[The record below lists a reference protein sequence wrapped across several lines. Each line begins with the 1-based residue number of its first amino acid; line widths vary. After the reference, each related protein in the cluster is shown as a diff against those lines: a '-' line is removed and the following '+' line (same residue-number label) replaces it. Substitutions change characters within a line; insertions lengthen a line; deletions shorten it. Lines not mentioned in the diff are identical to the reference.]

1 MSLITVS
8 KIQKETSSTNID
20 VPSTG
25 QFIDLASAAQGDVLY
40 YNGTSYVRLGAGT
53 AGQVLTSGGAGA
65 NPSWTTTGGLQEV
78 DQWYLTADYTG
89 SVFPITTM
97 ARLNFGP
104 YGAPVGT
111 GMGYSSGTFSFPST
125 GKWLITF
132 YMLCTATTTADSGC
146 NALIKMSINSGGSY
160 TQYAAASADTPA
172 IGANAAC
179 NMTAIYLMD
188 VPNIS
193 THLVQ
198 IGSSLETST
207 NTVQGAGDD
216 TSTNVVFMK
225 VGET

>member
-1 MSLITVS
+1 MALTKVD
-8 KIQKETSSTNID
+8 KTLLETTSGT
-20 VPSTG
+20 
-25 QFIDLASAAQGDVLY
+25 ASASTFLRGD
-40 YNGTSYVRLGAGT
+40 GTWNAP
-53 AGQVLTSGGAGA
+53 A
-65 NPSWTTTGGLQEV
+65 GGLTEF
-78 DQWYLTADYTG
+78 DQWYLPVDFTG
-89 SVFPITTM
+89 SVFPITSMT
-97 ARLNFGP
+97 RLDFGP

-111 GMGYSSGTFSFPST
+111 GMGHSLGTFSFPST

-146 NALIKMSINSGGSY
+146 NALIKMSINSGGAY

-198 IGSSLETST
+198 IGSNLETSS

-216 TSTNVVFMK
+216 TSTNVTFMK
-225 VGET
+225 VAS